1 MVTKNDLIKDMANV
15 PLGVARLMCIRQWEA
30 VGEIDVSV
38 FQSSL
43 SASADEGGFNWSA
56 TPEWEISDWWWA
68 HTLRDIEW
76 EYVRLTYRNDIC
88 VFPDN
93 ATLKGC
99 E

>member
-1 MVTKNDLIKDMANV
+1 MVTNNDLIKDMANV

-38 FQSSL
+38 FQECR
-43 SASADEGGFNWSA
+43 SACDPDGGFLWSE
-56 TPEWEISDWWWA
+56 TPEWQINSCWWGY
-68 HTLRDIEW
+68 TLRDGDWRHI
-76 EYVRLTYRNDIC
+76 RLTYRNDIC

>member
-1 MVTKNDLIKDMANV
+1 MVTKNDLIKAIANV

-30 VGEIDVSV
+30 IGNIDVSV
-38 FQSSL
+38 FQRQL
-43 SASADEGGFNWSA
+43 SANANEGGFNWPA
-56 TPEWEISDWWWA
+56 TPEWIIDSWWWA
-68 HTLRDIEW
+68 NTLRLGDWAYI
-76 EYVRLTYRNDIC
+76 RRTYPNDIS